1 MIYFDNAATTL
12 PKSKKAGLR
21 QTVELSQELTAPVAG
36 YYPAVQLPEAPGGSW
51 QEVREELTYAG
62 PAPLTAEAVSLAF
75 QRDDRRYD
83 NGFPL
88 Y

>member
-1 MIYFDNAATTL
+1 M
-12 PKSKKAGLR
+12 
-21 QTVELSQELTAPVAG
+21 AG

-51 QEVREELTYAG
+51 PEVREELTYAG